1 MFSVAED
8 VWQIFDQCKI
18 RATEMQYE
26 LHFVCVE
33 SFLFS
38 EKLETSKLIFC
49 WFFVDF
55 FLYLF
60 TQSPA
65 NYKETQTKMRKLY
78 LFYLI
83 VILCSFVY
91 GQNGEEEEEEEGEEV
106 EEGEEGEAEE
116 ESENKEPV
124 LIKIGEIVSN
134 KFAWI

>member
-1 MFSVAED
+1 
-8 VWQIFDQCKI
+8 
-18 RATEMQYE
+18 
-26 LHFVCVE
+26 
-33 SFLFS
+33 
-38 EKLETSKLIFC
+38 
-49 WFFVDF
+49 
-55 FLYLF
+55 
-60 TQSPA
+60 
-65 NYKETQTKMRKLY
+65 MRKLY